1 MNFPGNDKE
10 RAPIFESDAET
21 LSDSQDSPESGEVK
35 EKSSEVGEGVG
46 GVVESVEGAESVE
59 VAGENISE
67 KVSEGKKRAPSGG
80 IKSGGTAG
88 SQAISDYDFA
98 IPKVE
103 IMRIQVATKVNK
115 EIVELERE
123 ARKLIKSS
131 VKFTP
136 YKLNIVIKRIRAL
149 REILA
154 ELATATTETLKGWW
168 LQFIKGISS

>member
-1 MNFPGNDKE
+1 MILPGNDKE
-10 RAPIFESDAET
+10 RGPIFESESER
-21 LSDSQDSPESGEVK
+21 LSDSREAPESGEVK

-46 GVVESVEGAESVE
+46 GVVESVEGAESAE

-67 KVSEGKKRAPSGG
+67 KVSEGKRRAPSGG
-80 IKSGGTAG
+80 IRSGGDAST
-88 SQAISDYDFA
+88 QAISDYDFA

-115 EIVELERE
+115 EIIELEKE

-131 VKFTP
+131 SKFTP

-154 ELATATTETLKGWW
+154 ELATATSETIKGWW